1 MCNNRLPPPSQ
12 GRNGLSVSCHP
23 VVLRLI
29 IALRHTPQPS
39 CLSLFYALPF
49 EDAFPRFS
57 LLKSLFF
64 LNPAFSPMFLAH
76 KASLFVSDHLTGK
89 SRNTMTLNMIPFVGK
104 IYIQSHLSILHLL
117 VLSMSFCFK
126 SSLCDVG
133 DHRRKSTSAF
143 L

>member
-64 LNPAFSPMFLAH
+64 LEPRFQSDVFGSQGFIVCFRSSNWKIQEHNDTKYDTICWKNIHTWSSIHITFTRIKH
-76 KASLFVSDHLTGK
+76 VILFQK
-89 SRNTMTLNMIPFVGK
+89 
-104 IYIQSHLSILHLL
+104 
-117 VLSMSFCFK
+117 
-126 SSLCDVG
+126 
-133 DHRRKSTSAF
+133 
-143 L
+143 